1 MSSRA
6 TPAPKTSATPA
17 PAAAQTQQAAP
28 PAITPEKIAMR
39 AYEKWCERGCP
50 HGTDQQDWHDA
61 EQELRAQAT
70 PPAKQSQQQGQ
81 RR

>member
-1 MSSRA
+1 MSSR
-6 TPAPKTSATPA
+6 TTSAPKSSTTPA
-17 PAAAQTQQAAP
+17 PAPTQAAA
-28 PAITPEKIAMR
+28 PALAPEKIAMR

-61 EQELRAQAT
+61 EQELRGQSAS
-70 PPAKQSQQQGQ
+70 PAKQAQQQTQ